1 MTQKSDLDD
10 KWRVQRMLI
19 ESIDGLVEAK
29 KNGEDEEVQ
38 MHHSSKVVAYSN
50 VLNVDLEEA
59 LEDRMKG
66 RDVFQDLEQ
75 IPPSD
80 H

>member
-1 MTQKSDLDD
+1 
-10 KWRVQRMLI
+10 MLI
-19 ESIDGLVEAK
+19 ESIDELVEAK
-29 KNGEDEEVQ
+29 KRGKDREVQ
-38 MHHSSKVVAYSN
+38 MHHSSKAVAYSN

-66 RDVFQDLEQ
+66 RDIFQNLET
-75 IPPSD
+75 IPSSD